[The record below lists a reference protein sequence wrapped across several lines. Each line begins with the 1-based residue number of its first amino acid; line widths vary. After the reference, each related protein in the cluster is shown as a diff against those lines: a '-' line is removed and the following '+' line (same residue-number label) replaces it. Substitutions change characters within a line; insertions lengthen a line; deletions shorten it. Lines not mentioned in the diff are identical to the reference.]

1 MKKKMVAVLLM
12 ACMAASIFTGC
23 GESEGGG
30 VQVVDF
36 WSAPNQAQYDYWLAK
51 AEAFNETKTEVNGKV
66 IEVQV
71 Q

>member
-1 MKKKMVAVLLM
+1 MKKKIVALALSAV
-12 ACMAASIFTGC
+12 MAAGILAGC
-23 GESEGGG
+23 GKSESG

-51 AEAFNETKTEVNGKV
+51 AEAFNETKTEVNGKI

-71 Q
+71 